1 MCKMEDEEKNLVLK
15 VERPHSS
22 SGSADLSGM
31 NLEKWP
37 NLSKYH
43 FFDPWKIANNTSL

>member
-1 MCKMEDEEKNLVLK
+1 MCEMKDEEKNLVLK
-15 VERPHSS
+15 VERPVSR

-37 NLSKYH
+37 NFSEH
-43 FFDPWKIANNTSL
+43 FLTQERLLIMTP